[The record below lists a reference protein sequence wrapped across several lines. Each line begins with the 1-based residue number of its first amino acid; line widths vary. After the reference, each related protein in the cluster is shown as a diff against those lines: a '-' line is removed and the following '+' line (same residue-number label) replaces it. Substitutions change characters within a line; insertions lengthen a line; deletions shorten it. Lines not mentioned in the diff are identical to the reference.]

1 MSNVL
6 LPVAKRVVPQSW
18 RSALRD
24 RQLEHRLVKRFFDSL
39 AELRRYEQ
47 ELTELRETV
56 MAAHEE
62 FFAEVGGQVTGRG
75 HTASFGN
82 LAWGPSGRL
91 YALIRKLRP
100 TVLVETG
107 VCNGVSTAMILQ
119 ALERNGAGRLWSI
132 DYPEYSDG
140 SVHDFSA
147 TKLGAVVPSG
157 RKPGW
162 VIPEPLR
169 ERWELIIG
177 KSQEELPPLLDRLG
191 TIDFLMHDSEHS
203 YECMT
208 FEMES
213 AADHLAPGNLLVVD
227 DSQWNDAFEHFV
239 TRRGLPR
246 YDLGGGAE
254 ATPTALEPPTREMPS

>member
-6 LPVAKRVVPQSW
+6 VPVAKRVVPRSW
-18 RSALRD
+18 RDALRD
-24 RQLEHRLVKRFFDSL
+24 RQLEHRLVRRFFASL
-39 AELRRYEQ
+39 AELRQYEQ
-47 ELTELRETV
+47 ELTGLRETI
-56 MAAHEE
+56 MAAREE
-62 FFAEVGGQVTGRG
+62 FLAELGGRITARG
-75 HTASFGN
+75 HAASFGN

-91 YALIRKLRP
+91 YALIRKLQP
-100 TVLVETG
+100 ETLVETG
-107 VCNGVSTAMILQ
+107 VCNGVSTSVILS
-119 ALERNGAGRLWSI
+119 ALQRNGAGRLWSI

-140 SVHDFSA
+140 STDDFSD

-157 RKPGW
+157 RQPGW
-162 VIPEPLR
+162 VIPDDLR

-191 TIDFLMHDSEHS
+191 TIDFFMHDSEHS

-213 AADHLAPGNLLVVD
+213 AAGHLAPGGLLVVD
-227 DSQWNDAFEHFV
+227 DSGWNDAFEHFV

-246 YDLGGGAE
+246 YILGGGAE
-254 ATPTALEPPTREMPS
+254 STVLA